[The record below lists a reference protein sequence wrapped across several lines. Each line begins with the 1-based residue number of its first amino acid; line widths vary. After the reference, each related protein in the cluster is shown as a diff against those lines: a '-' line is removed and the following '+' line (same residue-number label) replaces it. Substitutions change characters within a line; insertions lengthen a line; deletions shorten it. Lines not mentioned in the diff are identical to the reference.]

1 MRPAP
6 RRAGRP
12 PPARARRSTGGAP
25 HRRPGRDTVPRRS
38 TDSRA
43 RPPHFRMGFG
53 GYFGAV
59 PGERRRRAAA
69 TERGSP
75 QPSLPPEP
83 DEWMR
88 RFSTLPL
95 MCQPGERG
103 RYDTGSDVLGV
114 LIAPASGR
122 SFGAFLRERVFEP
135 PAGDTDFSVPP
146 GRPVRVGRRAR
157 HHLAERSHRA
167 AGHDPDDETRR
178 RARLGRPTSRS
189 TSSPGPPLS
198 TTDGAFGIVGGSMP
212 GDQRGDA
219 ADRIFGGGDRMG
231 GSRGPS
237 DRRCLRA
244 DRELGR

>member
-1 MRPAP
+1 MVRRIDGPVATPFPADRPIAV
-6 RRAGRP
+6 
-12 PPARARRSTGGAP
+12 
-25 HRRPGRDTVPRRS
+25 RDLLT
-38 TDSRA
+38 
-43 RPPHFRMGFG
+43 FRMGFG

-146 GRPVRVGRRAR
+146 GRPVRWNGGLGAIRRNDPTEQLVTILMTKRGVELASAAR
-157 HHLAERSHRA
+157 H
-167 AGHDPDDETRR
+167 
-178 RARLGRPTSRS
+178 RARLPHRGLRYRRLTARS
-189 TSSPGPPLS
+189 
-198 TTDGAFGIVGGSMP
+198 A
-212 GDQRGDA
+212 
-219 ADRIFGGGDRMG
+219 
-231 GSRGPS
+231 
-237 DRRCLRA
+237 
-244 DRELGR
+244 